1 MLNPLIRQLDYY
13 VVLEPNFQE
22 QILTGEETLLWL
34 IYKIDTLLPS
44 SSKSINLSPSQINAQ
59 SLLETVSELEFSPGK
74 KMQWYATNIIT
85 RG

>member
-34 IYKIDTLLPS
+34 IYKLETLTPA
-44 SSKSINLSPSQINAQ
+44 SSKSINFSPCQIDAQ
-59 SLLETVSELEFSPGK
+59 YLLETVSELEFSPGK
-74 KMQWYATNIIT
+74 KIQWYATNMIMHS
-85 RG
+85 